1 MTKLSDTQTK
11 LLTEAAA
18 NPTTCITSFMAE
30 IKNPMIRQKSLD
42 SMLAK
47 GMIEKQDDTYR
58 ITDAGKAA
66 IGNAPQ
72 QDATQEDAPKRETKQ
87 SIIISLLEREEGATL
102 AELQKATEWKPH
114 SVRGHLS
121 NMRRKQKANIE
132 TTTNSD
138 GNRVYRITDNQDAA

>member
-1 MTKLSDTQTK
+1 MTNLSNTQTK
-11 LLTEAAA
+11 LLTEAVKA
-18 NPTTCITSFMAE
+18 PSTCITTFMAD

-47 GMIEKQDDTYR
+47 GVIEKQGDIYR
-58 ITDAGKAA
+58 ITEAGNAA
-66 IGNAPQ
+66 IGNTPQ
-72 QDATQEDAPKRETKQ
+72 QDAATGDKPKRETKQ
-87 SIIISLLEREEGATL
+87 STITSLLEREEGVTL

-138 GNRVYRITDNQDAA
+138 GNRVYRIAKEA